1 MPMELSDETYD
12 LIEEQYGEST
22 ANYAKNMVEDY
33 HSEFP
38 NLEGMAEDVG
48 VGASMAQYRETRGEE
63 GLEAALEE
71 FAQDLEETRQRGVLE
86 LLAEEVNTME
96 I

>member
-1 MPMELSDETYD
+1 MPMELSDETYSI
-12 LIEEQYGEST
+12 IEEQYGEAT
-22 ANYAKNMVEDY
+22 ADYAKSVVEDY
-33 HSEFP
+33 DSDFP
-38 NLEGMAEDVG
+38 DLEGMAEDVG
-48 VGASMAQYRETRGEE
+48 VGASMAQYRETRGRE